1 MPGSVNVE
9 LKGNIIYATYVGEM
23 NIELVKKAATSIEE
37 YIKRTANSRILYNT
51 LQMENPPMKLALE
64 MQAFDK
70 RIKDKVE
77 KSATVVP
84 TATTAFMAAIAF
96 VLSKNHKVF
105 YNDFEG
111 AEKWLKS

>member
-1 MPGSVNVE
+1 MPGLVDVE
-9 LKGNIIYATYVGEM
+9 LKDNIIYATYVGEM
-23 NIELVKKAATSIEE
+23 NMELVKKAAASIEE
-37 YIKRTANSRILYNT
+37 YVNKITSSRILYDT
-51 LQMENPPMKLALE
+51 LQMDNPPMKLALE
-64 MQAFDK
+64 MKAFDK

-96 VLSKNHKVF
+96 ILSKNHKVF
-105 YNDFEG
+105 YNNFDG